1 MYVANKWKLQEH
13 LRANKQIKLWR
24 YFTIQIV
31 RQNMPFIS
39 WGVQY
44 ASYSM
49 SVKTRYYS
57 TLNWTVTGK
66 DVKDPKAILADK
78 HFQKSGHRFNKLA
91 RFTIIN
97 RLTNTKLGKEI
108 LILLKMGWGAK
119 RPHYQFFTYN
129 FYKCGN

>member
-1 MYVANKWKLQEH
+1 MKTTRTFKSQQANKTLKIFHNTNCKTEYAIYLMGCTICKLQYVGKNEI
-13 LRANKQIKLWR
+13 LFNIKLNSHR
-24 YFTIQIV
+24 
-31 RQNMPFIS
+31 
-39 WGVQY
+39 
-44 ASYSM
+44 
-49 SVKTRYYS
+49 
-57 TLNWTVTGK
+57 K

>member
-1 MYVANKWKLQEH
+1 MGCTICKLQYVGKNEI
-13 LRANKQIKLWR
+13 LFNIKLNSHR
-24 YFTIQIV
+24 
-31 RQNMPFIS
+31 
-39 WGVQY
+39 
-44 ASYSM
+44 
-49 SVKTRYYS
+49 
-57 TLNWTVTGK
+57 K

-91 RFTIIN
+91 RFIIIN